1 MKALICTEYG
11 LPDSLEFRDIATPE
25 IGPHQVLIKVH
36 AAGVNFPDGL
46 IIQNKYQIKP
56 NLPFTPGGEVSGVV
70 IGMGQEVSGFEIG
83 QRVLAP
89 LGGYGGFA
97 EEAIAEDWR
106 VLAIPPTMGHDT
118 AAVFAVTYGTSYHA
132 LKQRGQLKPGETL
145 LVLGAAGGVGLAAIE
160 LGKAMGA
167 RVIAAA
173 SNEEKLELCRAHGA
187 DEFINYG
194 VDDLRARLKD
204 IVGDAGVDVVYD
216 PVGGSLT
223 EAALRSTAWNGRHLV
238 IGFASGDV
246 PKIPLNLPLL
256 KCNSIVGVFWGS
268 FCRKFPEENRQ
279 NSRELFA
286 LHAEGKINPT
296 ISARY
301 PLEKAA
307 DAINVV
313 LARGAKGKV
322 IVEVKHDD

>member
-1 MKALICTEYG
+1 MKALICAEYG
-11 LPDSLEFRDIATPE
+11 LPETLEFKDISSPE
-25 IGPHQVLIKVH
+25 IGPHQVLIQVH
-36 AAGVNFPDGL
+36 AAGANFPDGL

-56 NLPFTPGGEVSGVV
+56 DLPFTPGGEVSGVV
-70 IGMGQEVSGFEIG
+70 IGVGDEVTGIEVG

-97 EEAIAEDWR
+97 EEALAEDWR
-106 VLAIPPTMGHDT
+106 VLPIPSTMDYDT
-118 AAVFAVTYGTSYHA
+118 AAVFSITYGTSYHA
-132 LKQRGQLKPGETL
+132 LKQRGQVKPGESL
-145 LVLGAAGGVGLAAIE
+145 LVLGAAGGVGLAAVE

-173 SNEEKLELCRAHGA
+173 SSEEKLELPREHGA
-187 DEFINYG
+187 DYFINYG
-194 VDDLRARLKD
+194 TGDLRAKLKE

-223 EAALRSTAWNGRHLV
+223 EAALRSTGWNGRYLV
-238 IGFASGDV
+238 IGFAAGEV

-256 KCNSIVGVFWGS
+256 KGNSIVGVFWGS
-268 FCRKFPEENRQ
+268 FCRKFPEENLQ

-286 LHAEGKINPT
+286 MHAEGKINPS

-307 DAINVV
+307 DAIDLV

-322 IVEVKHDD
+322 VVEVNHD